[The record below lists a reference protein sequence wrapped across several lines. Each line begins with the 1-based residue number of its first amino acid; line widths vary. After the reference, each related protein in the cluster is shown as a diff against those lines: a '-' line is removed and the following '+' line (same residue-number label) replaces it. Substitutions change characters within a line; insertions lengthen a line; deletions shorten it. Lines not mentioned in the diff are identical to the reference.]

1 MRGICLVRSLVL
13 VAAGICI
20 WRSRRRPRCCEFD
33 RAMSYFPRALS
44 KSAHSMTSLASQ
56 ISYLLDYTEWDR
68 AQWEA
73 WFRSESGGILG
84 IDLGANADGRIAN
97 VGELVRHIFSAEQRY
112 VDRIQELPITD
123 TSVVPAD
130 DVDRLFDF
138 GRQTRQRLRSL
149 VDSFPAERW
158 ELPREVQIASHTR
171 VVTPKTMLV
180 QSVTHEI
187 RHWAQLA
194 TLLRLAGRRTG
205 AHDFLLSGVF
215 ERRLGSTSG

>member
-1 MRGICLVRSLVL
+1 
-13 VAAGICI
+13 
-20 WRSRRRPRCCEFD
+20 
-33 RAMSYFPRALS
+33 
-44 KSAHSMTSLASQ
+44 MTSLASE
-56 ISYLLDYTEWDR
+56 IGYLLDYTEWDR

-73 WFRSESGGILG
+73 FFRSDGDAFRV
-84 IDLGANADGRIAN
+84 DLGANGDGRIAN

-123 TSVVPAD
+123 TSSVPAD

-138 GRQTRQRLRSL
+138 GSQTRQRLRAL
-149 VDSFPAERW
+149 VDSFPAEKW
-158 ELPREVQIASHTR
+158 DLAREVQLGPITR
-171 VVTPKTMLV
+171 VITPKSMVV

-194 TLLRLAGRRTG
+194 TLLRLVGRRTG

-215 ERRLGSTSG
+215 ERRLGLTFG